1 MDAPTLV
8 AKVLLP
14 RRRVDVLTRQR
25 LLDQLYD
32 MVDRKVALVSAPAG
46 YGKTTLLVDFAHDL
60 EHPVC
65 WFALDESDRDPRV
78 FLEHL
83 ILSLTHRF
91 PTFGKHTLQ
100 ALTAASDLSHG
111 APGVVNVLL
120 NEMVETIPRWFVL
133 VLDDYH
139 RLGDA
144 PEVGAILNRY
154 MTNQVDQCLTIIA
167 SRQVVELPSAI
178 SLAARGEIGG
188 LGQEALRF
196 HAGEIQQLLAQNYG
210 LHVPETEAAG
220 LAAQS
225 EGWITGILLSAHTMW
240 RSILDGLV
248 QAHRSDQPLY
258 EYLAQEVYG
267 HQPRPVQEFLTVSS
281 TLKEM
286 NVPLCQEVLGLGEA
300 ERFLALL
307 ENRNLFVTQ
316 LEGGW
321 YRYHHLFQDYLQARL
336 QHEDRARWSAL
347 HRQAAAWFETHERPE
362 EAVYHYL
369 MVEAFK
375 DAARVMEAAVRD
387 LFYAGR
393 LETIMAWRT
402 ALPPAL
408 HKRAPRLALFQSRA
422 ADSLGRVEEALAL
435 AELAE
440 RGYGLGND
448 HHGLAYALLHRCR
461 VWQEE
466 GKYQQALD
474 LARKALCLV
483 EETDVPV
490 DYEAHRILGWSSLA
504 LGQLEEGEAHLR
516 QALTYAMEQASLYEQ
531 SAVRNNLADCL
542 WRQGRW
548 TEAIA
553 VQQQAVADQRQV
565 GNQGILAGE
574 LNDLGFYLYS
584 TGEYER
590 GLHLFEEALDL
601 AHQSG
606 HLRNKTYALISLGE
620 LTRDLGALDR
630 AVAICEEG
638 LSIADELG
646 HGFLSAYGREA
657 LGLVHR
663 CRGDYALAEASIRQ
677 ALARAEQ
684 QGSAYQLGRYGA
696 SLGLVLA
703 EAGETEAGLA
713 ELARARER
721 LQQIG
726 AHGELTRARFFTAW
740 ALFQAGQETEAITTL
755 QQVLATADPPTR
767 EYLIVIEGRHAL
779 PLLEHAH
786 AQGVGGEEL
795 TGLLDKARAF
805 ERTAQEILPRT
816 SFMETEAEE
825 PLRIFGFGYGRVE
838 RGGEAISPS
847 DWEAAS
853 VRHLLFYLL
862 THPSQTRDQIAAA
875 IWPDLPPSKVK
886 ATFHSAK
893 FRLKRVLGREG
904 TYFDGRCYQIH
915 PDLDYWYDVEAFEQ
929 LRKKCEPRRRIEQ
942 LQQAIDL
949 YQGDFLETCD
959 ADWCLMQRKALAQ
972 TCLAAHEELAG
983 RLIARRQYRRAIQ
996 ILRQGLDMDDLQE
1009 NMVRQL
1015 MRAYALSGRRS
1026 QALEQYQR
1034 CVEALAREL
1043 HTTPSA
1049 ATAELHQRI
1058 LAGLPLD

>member
-1 MDAPTLV
+1 MNAPTLI

-25 LLDQLYD
+25 LLDRLYD
-32 MVDRKVALVSAPAG
+32 MVDRKVVLLSAPAG

-65 WFALDESDRDPRV
+65 WYALDESDRDPQV

-91 PTFGKHTLQ
+91 PHFGKRALQ
-100 ALTAASDLSHG
+100 ALAATSDLGHG

-120 NEMVETIPRWFVL
+120 NEIVEAIPRWFVL

-144 PEVGAILNRY
+144 PEVGRILSRY
-154 MTNQVDQCLTIIA
+154 MTHQVDQCLTIIA
-167 SRQVVELPSAI
+167 SRRVIELPSAI

-196 HAGEIQQLLAQNYG
+196 NAGEIRQLLAQNYR
-210 LHVPETEAAG
+210 LHISEAEAAG

-240 RSILDGLV
+240 RSILDGLL

-258 EYLAQEVYG
+258 EYLAQEVFD
-267 HQPRPVQEFLTVSS
+267 HQDPTLQEFLTVSS

-286 NVPLCQEVLGLGEA
+286 NAALCQEILGLRDA
-300 ERFLALL
+300 ERFLALV
-307 ENRNLFVTQ
+307 EDRNLFVTQ

-321 YRYHHLFQDYLQARL
+321 YRYHHLFQDYLQAR
-336 QHEDRARWSAL
+336 QRREDRARWITL
-347 HRQAAAWFETHERPE
+347 HRQAATWFEAHERPE

-369 MVEAFK
+369 TVDAFE
-375 DAARVMEAAVRD
+375 DAARVMEMAVRD
-387 LFYAGR
+387 LFCAGR
-393 LETIMAWRT
+393 LETILTWRT

-408 HKRAPRLALFQSRA
+408 QERAPRLALFQSRA
-422 ADSLGRVEEALAL
+422 ADMLGRAEDALAL
-435 AELAE
+435 AEVAE
-440 RGYGLGND
+440 RGYGLGKD
-448 HHGLAYALLHRCR
+448 HQGLVYALLHRCR
-461 VWQEE
+461 VWQEQ
-466 GKYQQALD
+466 GKHQQALD
-474 LARKALCLV
+474 LARKALSLV
-483 EETDVPV
+483 EKTDVPV
-490 DYEAHRILGWSSLA
+490 NYEAHRILGRSCLA
-504 LGQLEEGEAHLR
+504 LGQLEEGEAHLQ
-516 QALTYAMEQASLYEQ
+516 QALAYAMEQGGQYEQ

-542 WRQGRW
+542 WQQGRW

-553 VQQQAVADQRQV
+553 IQHQAVADQRQV
-565 GNQGILAGE
+565 GNLGTLAGE

-584 TGEYER
+584 AGEYER
-590 GLHLFEEALDL
+590 GLRLFEEALDL
-601 AHQSG
+601 AHRSG
-606 HLRNKTYALISLGE
+606 HLRNKTYALVSLGE
-620 LTRDLGALDR
+620 MTRDLGALDQAL
-630 AVAICEEG
+630 AVCEEG

-663 CRGDYALAEASIRQ
+663 LRGDYTLARASIQQ
-677 ALARAEQ
+677 ALARAERQ
-684 QGSAYQLGRYGA
+684 DSKYQLGRYGA
-696 SLGLVLA
+696 SLGLVLT

-713 ELARARER
+713 ELARACKR

-726 AHGELTRARFFTAW
+726 AHGELARAQFFTAW
-740 ALFQAGQETEAITTL
+740 AVFQAGQEAEAITTL
-755 QQVLATADPPTR
+755 QQVLATVDPPTR
-767 EYLIVIEGRHAL
+767 EHLIVVEGRHAL
-779 PLLEHAH
+779 PLLERAH
-786 AQGVGGEEL
+786 AQGIGDEEL
-795 TGLLDKARAF
+795 AGLLDRARAF
-805 ERTAQEILPRT
+805 ERTAQEILPHT
-816 SFMETEAEE
+816 SFLETEAEE
-825 PLRIFGFGYGRVE
+825 SLRIFGFGHGRVE
-838 RGGEAISPS
+838 RGGEVISLA
-847 DWEAAS
+847 DWEAVS

-862 THPSQTRDQIAAA
+862 THPPQTRDQIAAV
-875 IWPDLPPSKVK
+875 IWPNLPPSKVK

-904 TYFDGRCYQIH
+904 AYFDGRCYRVH
-915 PDLDYWYDVEAFEQ
+915 PELNYWYDVEAFDQ
-929 LRKKCEPRRRIEQ
+929 LQKNGGAGRRIEQ

-949 YQGDFLETCD
+949 YQGDFLATYD
-959 ADWCLMQRKALAQ
+959 ADWCLLQRKALRER
-972 TCLAAHEELAG
+972 CLAAHAELAE
-983 RLIARRQYRRAIQ
+983 RLMVRRQYRRAIQ
-996 ILRQGLDMDDLQE
+996 TLRQGLDMDDLRE
-1009 NMVRQL
+1009 NLYRQL

-1034 CVEALAREL
+1034 CIEALALEL
-1043 HTTPSA
+1043 NTIPSPATT
-1049 ATAELHQRI
+1049 ELHQRI